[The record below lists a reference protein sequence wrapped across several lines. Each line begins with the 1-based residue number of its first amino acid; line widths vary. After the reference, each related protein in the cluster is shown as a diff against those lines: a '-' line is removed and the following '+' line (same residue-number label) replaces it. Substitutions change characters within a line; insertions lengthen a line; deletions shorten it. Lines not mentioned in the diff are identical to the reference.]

1 MFDKILNFPCP
12 SCKEII
18 SDRMTTC
25 RFCGAP
31 VDKEVAQRIGETQQR
46 VNSAYSDAGYI
57 KNAAFLMWGLLAAS
71 LIPFV
76 PWVSWGFLFTF
87 GAIIVLIIR
96 WQLKFGDINSS
107 DSDYQK
113 ARSSFYLAIGL
124 WIAALPVGFFI
135 RPLIAQKFFGVGN

>member
-1 MFDKILNFPCP
+1 MFDKVLNFPCP
-12 SCKEII
+12 SCKETI
-18 SDRMTTC
+18 SDRMATC

-31 VDKEVAQRIGETQQR
+31 VDEEVAQHIGETQQR
-46 VNSAYSDAGYI
+46 VNRAFSDAGYI

-87 GAIIVLIIR
+87 GAVIVLIIR
-96 WQLKFGDINSS
+96 WQLKFGDINTS
-107 DSDYQK
+107 DPDYQR

-124 WIAALPVGFFI
+124 WIAAI
-135 RPLIAQKFFGVGN
+135 